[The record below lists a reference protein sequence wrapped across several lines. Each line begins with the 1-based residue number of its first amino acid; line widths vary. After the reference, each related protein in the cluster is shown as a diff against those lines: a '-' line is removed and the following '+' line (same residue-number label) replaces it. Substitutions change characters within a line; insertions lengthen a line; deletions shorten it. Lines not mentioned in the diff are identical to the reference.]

1 MITSKNNQFLKL
13 YGELQK
19 KKYRRE
25 YGLFPAEGK
34 RLIEELT
41 DSGLCPHLILYCDN
55 FADIAYLEK
64 ICPRADNCFAVDK
77 KIFAG
82 LTDTQNSQGIV
93 GAFPLLCPELASFQS
108 SPGDLVLVLN
118 AIQDPGNL
126 GAIIRSGAAAGA
138 AGIILEEGTVDLYN
152 PKVVRSTMG
161 AIATIPI
168 FYDLTFKEI
177 RDYLKGENFNVYLSH
192 MEGANPYWE
201 IPIDRRTAIVF
212 GNEGAGLSNQWQ
224 NAGFENIFIPQT
236 DKIESLNVAMAAGI
250 IAFDFRRRC
259 LK

>member
-41 DSGLCPHLILYCDN
+41 GGGLCPHLILYCDD
-55 FADIAYLEK
+55 FEDIAYLEK
-64 ICPRADNCFAVDK
+64 ICPLADNCFAVDR
-77 KIFAG
+77 KILES
-82 LTDTQNSQGIV
+82 LTDTENSQGIV
-93 GAFPLLCPELASFQS
+93 GAFPLLCPELGDFHCQ
-108 SPGDLVLVLN
+108 PGDMVLVLN

-126 GAIIRSGAAAGA
+126 GTIIRSGAAAGV

-152 PKVVRSTMG
+152 PKVIRSTMG

-177 RDYLKGENFNVYLSH
+177 REHLKSNNYNVYLSH
-192 MEGANPYWE
+192 MEGARPYWE
-201 IPIDRRTAIVF
+201 IPLDRRVAVVL
-212 GNEGAGLSNQWQ
+212 GNEGAGISSQWKQ
-224 NAGFENIFIPQT
+224 AGVENIFIPQT